1 MVWSTGRLGEGA
13 PMLGVEERFVIRE
26 LYGKGV
32 SISEIA
38 RLTGHDRKTI
48 RAALSRPLL
57 PPPRPA
63 RPRRPTK
70 LDAYVPY
77 LEQRLADGVYNAHK
91 LYLEIRQRGY
101 PGKETM
107 VRAFV
112 QPFREA
118 RRAPAAPGLQ
128 NPPWGHAPVAR

>member
-1 MVWSTGRLGEGA
+1 
-13 PMLGVEERFVIRE
+13 MLRVEERFVILQ
-26 LYGKGV
+26 LYGRGV

-48 RAALSRPLL
+48 RAALSRPML
-57 PPPRPA
+57 PAPCPPRP
-63 RPRRPTK
+63 RRASKFDP
-70 LDAYVPY
+70 YVPY
-77 LEQRLADGVYNAHK
+77 LEQRVADGVFNAHK

-112 QPFREA
+112 QPLREA
-118 RRAPAAPGLQ
+118 RRARALRRSGGAS
-128 NPPWGHAPVAR
+128 ARTSA